1 MSLSYTRIVR
11 VFFGL
16 LGLSAL
22 ITEVIVLLSEGVF
35 KPVNFFSFFTVLS
48 NIFAASLLIYLG
60 FTKKP
65 SQKTEVIRGAV
76 TLYMLMTGVIFAFL
90 LASLEGVRLTA
101 TPWDNVVLH
110 YIMPIVVVGDWFL
123 HPPKKRLS
131 ARVVALWVVFPIAY
145 VIYTLIRG
153 SIVSWYPYP
162 FFNPNLTSYVQVLA
176 TSAIIAVFVIGAAFV
191 IRYHKA
197 TACVASRR
205 K

>member
-1 MSLSYTRIVR
+1 MNFSYTRIAR

-22 ITEVIVLLSEGVF
+22 ITEVVVLLSEGTF

-60 FTKKP
+60 FAKKT
-65 SQKTEVIRGAV
+65 SQKTEVIRGAI

-123 HPPKKRLS
+123 HPPKKRLP
-131 ARVVALWVVFPIAY
+131 AKIVALWAVFPVTY

-162 FFNPNLTSYVQVLA
+162 FFNPNLTSYGQVLA
-176 TSAIIAVFVIGAAFV
+176 TSAIIAVFVIIAAFG
-191 IRYHKA
+191 IRYHKT
-197 TACVASRR
+197 TAHVAA
-205 K
+205 KGK